1 MQVGLGMGVGADSKS
16 NLLFCRNVAERKQRK
31 VLFANFNF
39 FILSQGS
46 LKMLRACH
54 THSIC
59 VTVLVFFFLNKGR
72 VIYYQLGGGG
82 AVIFRGGRKFFW

>member
-31 VLFANFNF
+31 VLFANFNANFNF

-59 VTVLVFFFLNKGR
+59 VTVLVLYFFF
-72 VIYYQLGGGG
+72 
-82 AVIFRGGRKFFW
+82 FFFK